1 MNLRLLTVEL
11 APSFLSL
18 RKVPDAARCGV
29 KLLGG
34 VASAKDGIRLL
45 KRLRPNAIL
54 VSSPVGERALRGM
67 TRIGYHADPSKVLWL
82 VTRKNS
88 EPPLLFHYLGPV
100 RDEAALYGRISQLA
114 DEGPVEGNLP
124 VAAASDAQC
133 DELLELT
140 SRELEVLGLTGEGHS
155 GPQVA
160 HRLRVSVHTV
170 RAHLRSIRMKL
181 GVHTAPGLVRYALVN
196 GVAKA

>member
-11 APSFLSL
+11 APSFLNLGKLPGVALS
-18 RKVPDAARCGV
+18 RV
-29 KLLGG
+29 KLMGN

-45 KRLRPNAIL
+45 KRLRPDVLLISA
-54 VSSPVGERALRGM
+54 PVGERGLRGM
-67 TRIGYHADPSKVLWL
+67 TRVGYDADPCKVLWL
-82 VTRKNS
+82 ATRKNS
-88 EPPLLFHYLGPV
+88 EPPLLFHCLGPV
-100 RDEAALYGRISQLA
+100 PDEATLYERIAQLA
-114 DEGPVEGNLP
+114 DDTPTAEGVP
-124 VAAASDAQC
+124 VATAVGSQC

-160 HRLRVSVHTV
+160 HRLRVSIHTV